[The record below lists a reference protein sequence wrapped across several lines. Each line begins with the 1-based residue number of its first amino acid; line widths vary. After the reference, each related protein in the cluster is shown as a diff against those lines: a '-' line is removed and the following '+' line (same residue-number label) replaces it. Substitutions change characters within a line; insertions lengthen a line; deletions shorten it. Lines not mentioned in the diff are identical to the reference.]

1 MAFEEVYLTAIQAR
15 FRAVREPAEQALG
28 LAERGTV
35 PSDTG
40 AGYEQCGTVD
50 PAYDKQYDVTLD
62 RLFDDRRGKAG
73 PQPGR
78 RVCRPGA

>member
-1 MAFEEVYLTAIQAR
+1 MAFEEVYLTAIQATVPGR
-15 FRAVREPAEQALG
+15 PRTGGAGTR

-40 AGYEQCGTVD
+40 TGYEQRRVVD
-50 PAYDKQYDVTLD
+50 SAYDEQYDVTLD

-73 PQPGR
+73 S
-78 RVCRPGA
+78 